1 MAVPLSEYVL
11 FILIQQI
18 CLEIIEVCVVIE
30 CVSMLEVRK
39 WSYDEIVFKYGYVCQ
54 QIMQYALLSSCKKSH

>member
-18 CLEIIEVCVVIE
+18 CLEIIEVGVVIK
-30 CVSMLEVRK
+30 CVWILEVRK
-39 WSYDEIVFKYGYVCQ
+39 WSYDETVFKYG
-54 QIMQYALLSSCKKSH
+54 